1 MRQTRGARRL
11 AAAPFLWMLCLLFLS
26 WPVSANSP
34 APAFDL
40 PLWVEGKLSEGAVYA
55 DLLAPLPEGDE
66 WYTPLDQL
74 HAAARGWDENTPI
87 VQYKEDG
94 FVSLTFHMKDS
105 CLTEPLAQAES
116 GPLYFVDWWSF
127 DELRLFQ
134 RKCPQMKAALL
145 DEDGNILLLTDA
157 ADIASQGRSGYMIGL
172 WLDAGAGTLEA
183 SWYTG
188 HVSAPSSPAG
198 HILRILL
205 SVAAEV
211 LLALAFRIPKVW
223 KVALVN
229 LGTQAFLTAFMLLMP
244 LSYPLLVLIG
254 EAVVY
259 TAEFGLY
266 RLLYR
271 SLSWKRVLAYTLAAN
286 TVTLAAGLVIDALFY

>member
-1 MRQTRGARRL
+1 MRQKNVVRRL

-40 PLWVEGKLSEGAVYA
+40 PLWVEGELPEGAVYA
-55 DLLAPLPEGDE
+55 DLLAPLPEGDG
-66 WYTPLDQL
+66 WYTPLNQE

-105 CLTEPLAQAES
+105 RLTESLAQAES

-127 DELRLFQ
+127 DELQLFQ
-134 RKCPQMKAALL
+134 EKCPQMKAALL
-145 DEDGNILLLTDA
+145 DEDGNILLVSDA
-157 ADIASQGRSGYMIGL
+157 ADIGPDRSGYMTGL
-172 WLDAGAGTLEA
+172 ILDAGAGTLEA

-188 HVSAPSSPAG
+188 YSSAPSSPAG
-198 HILRILL
+198 HVLRIVL

-229 LGTQAFLTAFMLLMP
+229 LGTQAFLTAFMLLVP

-259 TAEFGLY
+259 AAEFALY

-271 SLSWKRVLAYTLAAN
+271 SLSWKRALAYTLTAN
-286 TVTLAAGLVIDALFY
+286 TVTLAAGLVIDVLFY